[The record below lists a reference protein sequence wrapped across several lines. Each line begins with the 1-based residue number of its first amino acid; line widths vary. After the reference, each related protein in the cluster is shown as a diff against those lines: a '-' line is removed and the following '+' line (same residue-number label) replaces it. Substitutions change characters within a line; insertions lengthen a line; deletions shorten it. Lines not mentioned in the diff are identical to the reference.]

1 MNAEHDGD
9 LEVKL
14 SFHDALEV
22 ELAVPVELQK
32 VPPPLKK
39 ALQAELVARA
49 GLQKDLSISTGDRAG
64 ISCWVGHHSAS
75 LGGSGD

>member
-1 MNAEHDGD
+1 MNAQHDGD

-14 SFHDALEV
+14 SFHEALEV

-39 ALQAELVARA
+39 ALEAELVAPA
-49 GLQKDLSISTGDRAG
+49 GLQKVLSPLETELGSPAG
-64 ISCWVGHHSAS
+64 LEKMLPH
-75 LGGSGD
+75 